1 MDTVVANTIGLV
13 NLLELRLGLHY
24 EDVPEQERVA
34 HYYDAV
40 CKYMATHPKNVM
52 TASFK
57 TEGLS
62 TAKAMLAWRE
72 ELRGADWDFDGED
85 ISERLAALIGV
96 EEHFRKQDGCDM
108 AGRLHIVTD
117 QVAIQKLDCTDM
129 VIEMAVAKDLLKP
142 TTKTLIEVLESQGA
156 RIEQVSGISDTD
168 NNLSKVRKLIASK
181 QKGKIRLNKYDD
193 SIQIWKFADDRLAC
207 EYLSYN
213 NMEDVDVWINSDN
226 KQMDNWLMLMDK
238 ALTGSVTVDCS
249 PQLTQM
255 FVIGLGLFANPLNVN
270 TLIEWLNMPVH
281 PIDKFFRSAFA
292 DCIVTEGGYRNEACK
307 AKIDQFV
314 EGKFFYLDDEQKALP
329 EEELEKI
336 RLKDKKK
343 RQKQVSVFLL
353 SLESNNAINTEDVKQ
368 FVIELSSWARQ
379 RAHLI
384 AGEADNEQW
393 VEQLMTVSAMCD
405 AFHILLGTVNTE
417 TIDYKTIDSWMSTVY
432 EKGAYTNAVA
442 ERGCRTVVDSPAKIA
457 SVANRTV
464 WMGVDGD
471 ASRGQ
476 ECAFLYPSE
485 KAILVEQMYIHPWGE
500 ESENNYHEQVM
511 MTPLRMTCGQLILV
525 VRERMGGEQTLKHPL
540 IVRLEQ
546 QVENIEDFVVRPSIG
561 IEDRHEVEIVENGGV
576 AAELRFKHADKI
588 QWPDHL
594 SPTSIGTLVEH
605 PFDYMMERLLVI
617 TNDGKAKMADA
628 KTTKGNVAH
637 AVIEKLFAPREE
649 RRYSTPE
656 EIEVRIQNEYEA
668 AYLKVLEAKGAVLQ
682 LAENKLAEKL
692 LHEQLRSCLD
702 TLLEILKENELKVTG
717 CEPHVECQMNLGL
730 PKATDK
736 EGNIKERD
744 MVGFID
750 MTLEDKD
757 GHPVVF
763 DFKWTTWAKGYQDKL
778 SENRSIQLEL
788 YRMMLGRE
796 KKDEVKR
803 VAYFLMPEARL
814 YSQED
819 FKGRDCHQL
828 TSANHDNIVEQLKQS
843 AKYRIAQIKSGIVET
858 NGLYE
863 KLQYVKDTEAK
874 GLFPLKKNEEDGT
887 KEDNFF
893 SQYGLFNN

>member
-52 TASFK
+52 AASFK
-57 TEGLS
+57 TAGLS

-238 ALTGSVTVDCS
+238 ALTGSVTVDCT

-281 PIDKFFRSAFA
+281 PIDKFFRSALA
-292 DCIVTEGGYRNEACK
+292 DCIVTEGGYRNEACQK
-307 AKIDQFV
+307 KIDQFI
-314 EGKFFYLDDEQKALP
+314 EGKFVYLDDEQKALP
-329 EEELEKI
+329 EEEQEKI

-405 AFHILLGTVNTE
+405 AFNILLGT
-417 TIDYKTIDSWMSTVY
+417 
-432 EKGAYTNAVA
+432 
-442 ERGCRTVVDSPAKIA
+442 
-457 SVANRTV
+457 
-464 WMGVDGD
+464 
-471 ASRGQ
+471 
-476 ECAFLYPSE
+476 
-485 KAILVEQMYIHPWGE
+485 
-500 ESENNYHEQVM
+500 
-511 MTPLRMTCGQLILV
+511 
-525 VRERMGGEQTLKHPL
+525 
-540 IVRLEQ
+540 Q
-546 QVENIEDFVVRPSIG
+546 QHHI
-561 IEDRHEVEIVENGGV
+561 
-576 AAELRFKHADKI
+576 
-588 QWPDHL
+588 
-594 SPTSIGTLVEH
+594 
-605 PFDYMMERLLVI
+605 
-617 TNDGKAKMADA
+617 
-628 KTTKGNVAH
+628 
-637 AVIEKLFAPREE
+637 
-649 RRYSTPE
+649 
-656 EIEVRIQNEYEA
+656 
-668 AYLKVLEAKGAVLQ
+668 
-682 LAENKLAEKL
+682 
-692 LHEQLRSCLD
+692 
-702 TLLEILKENELKVTG
+702 
-717 CEPHVECQMNLGL
+717 
-730 PKATDK
+730 
-736 EGNIKERD
+736 
-744 MVGFID
+744 
-750 MTLEDKD
+750 
-757 GHPVVF
+757 
-763 DFKWTTWAKGYQDKL
+763 
-778 SENRSIQLEL
+778 
-788 YRMMLGRE
+788 
-796 KKDEVKR
+796 
-803 VAYFLMPEARL
+803 
-814 YSQED
+814 
-819 FKGRDCHQL
+819 
-828 TSANHDNIVEQLKQS
+828 
-843 AKYRIAQIKSGIVET
+843 
-858 NGLYE
+858 
-863 KLQYVKDTEAK
+863 
-874 GLFPLKKNEEDGT
+874 
-887 KEDNFF
+887 
-893 SQYGLFNN
+893 

>member
-1 MDTVVANTIGLV
+1 MKIIFSPEYSGNVYVKPSDGKEVMMDTVVANTIGLV

-52 TASFK
+52 ATSFK
-57 TEGLS
+57 TAGLS
-62 TAKAMLAWRE
+62 TTKAMLAWRE

-129 VIEMAVAKDLLKP
+129 VIEIAVAKDLLKP

-226 KQMDNWLMLMDK
+226 KQMDNWLTLMDK
-238 ALTGSVTVDCS
+238 ALTGSVTVDCT

-281 PIDKFFRSAFA
+281 PIDKFFRSALA

-314 EGKFFYLDDEQKALP
+314 EGKFVYLDDEQKALP
-329 EEELEKI
+329 EEEQEKI

-353 SLESNNAINTEDVKQ
+353 SLKSNNAINTEDVKQ

-485 KAILVEQMYIHPWGE
+485 KAKIVEQMYIHPWGE

-576 AAELRFKHADKI
+576 AAE
-588 QWPDHL
+588 PVSYTHL
-594 SPTSIGTLVEH
+594 TLPTICSV
-605 PFDYMMERLLVI
+605 
-617 TNDGKAKMADA
+617 
-628 KTTKGNVAH
+628 
-637 AVIEKLFAPREE
+637 
-649 RRYSTPE
+649 
-656 EIEVRIQNEYEA
+656 
-668 AYLKVLEAKGAVLQ
+668 
-682 LAENKLAEKL
+682 
-692 LHEQLRSCLD
+692 
-702 TLLEILKENELKVTG
+702 
-717 CEPHVECQMNLGL
+717 
-730 PKATDK
+730 
-736 EGNIKERD
+736 
-744 MVGFID
+744 
-750 MTLEDKD
+750 
-757 GHPVVF
+757 
-763 DFKWTTWAKGYQDKL
+763 
-778 SENRSIQLEL
+778 
-788 YRMMLGRE
+788 
-796 KKDEVKR
+796 
-803 VAYFLMPEARL
+803 
-814 YSQED
+814 
-819 FKGRDCHQL
+819 
-828 TSANHDNIVEQLKQS
+828 
-843 AKYRIAQIKSGIVET
+843 
-858 NGLYE
+858 
-863 KLQYVKDTEAK
+863 
-874 GLFPLKKNEEDGT
+874 
-887 KEDNFF
+887 
-893 SQYGLFNN
+893 

>member
-1 MDTVVANTIGLV
+1 M
-13 NLLELRLGLHY
+13 
-24 EDVPEQERVA
+24 
-34 HYYDAV
+34 
-40 CKYMATHPKNVM
+40 K
-52 TASFK
+52 
-57 TEGLS
+57 
-62 TAKAMLAWRE
+62 
-72 ELRGADWDFDGED
+72 
-85 ISERLAALIGV
+85 
-96 EEHFRKQDGCDM
+96 
-108 AGRLHIVTD
+108 
-117 QVAIQKLDCTDM
+117 
-129 VIEMAVAKDLLKP
+129 
-142 TTKTLIEVLESQGA
+142 
-156 RIEQVSGISDTD
+156 
-168 NNLSKVRKLIASK
+168 
-181 QKGKIRLNKYDD
+181 
-193 SIQIWKFADDRLAC
+193 
-207 EYLSYN
+207 
-213 NMEDVDVWINSDN
+213 
-226 KQMDNWLMLMDK
+226 
-238 ALTGSVTVDCS
+238 
-249 PQLTQM
+249 
-255 FVIGLGLFANPLNVN
+255 
-270 TLIEWLNMPVH
+270 
-281 PIDKFFRSAFA
+281 
-292 DCIVTEGGYRNEACK
+292 
-307 AKIDQFV
+307 
-314 EGKFFYLDDEQKALP
+314 
-329 EEELEKI
+329 
-336 RLKDKKK
+336 
-343 RQKQVSVFLL
+343 
-353 SLESNNAINTEDVKQ
+353 SNNAINTEDVKQ

-417 TIDYKTIDSWMSTVY
+417 TIDYKTIDSWMSTIY

-485 KAILVEQMYIHPWGE
+485 KAKLVEQMYIHPWGE

-717 CEPHVECQMNLGL
+717 CEPYVECQMNLGL

-863 KLQYVKDTEAK
+863 ELQYVKDTEAK

>member
-52 TASFK
+52 AASFK
-57 TEGLS
+57 TAGLS

-281 PIDKFFRSAFA
+281 PIDKFFRSALA

-314 EGKFFYLDDEQKALP
+314 EGKFVYLDDEQKALP
-329 EEELEKI
+329 EEEQEKI

-417 TIDYKTIDSWMSTVY
+417 TIDYKTIDSWMSTIY

-485 KAILVEQMYIHPWGE
+485 KAKLVEQMYIHPWGE

-561 IEDRHEVEIVENGGV
+561 IEDRHKVEIVENGGV
-576 AAELRFKHADKI
+576 AAELSFKHADKI
-588 QWPDHL
+588 Q
-594 SPTSIGTLVEH
+594 
-605 PFDYMMERLLVI
+605 
-617 TNDGKAKMADA
+617 
-628 KTTKGNVAH
+628 
-637 AVIEKLFAPREE
+637 
-649 RRYSTPE
+649 
-656 EIEVRIQNEYEA
+656 
-668 AYLKVLEAKGAVLQ
+668 
-682 LAENKLAEKL
+682 
-692 LHEQLRSCLD
+692 
-702 TLLEILKENELKVTG
+702 
-717 CEPHVECQMNLGL
+717 
-730 PKATDK
+730 
-736 EGNIKERD
+736 
-744 MVGFID
+744 
-750 MTLEDKD
+750 
-757 GHPVVF
+757 
-763 DFKWTTWAKGYQDKL
+763 
-778 SENRSIQLEL
+778 
-788 YRMMLGRE
+788 
-796 KKDEVKR
+796 
-803 VAYFLMPEARL
+803 
-814 YSQED
+814 
-819 FKGRDCHQL
+819 
-828 TSANHDNIVEQLKQS
+828 
-843 AKYRIAQIKSGIVET
+843 
-858 NGLYE
+858 
-863 KLQYVKDTEAK
+863 
-874 GLFPLKKNEEDGT
+874 
-887 KEDNFF
+887 
-893 SQYGLFNN
+893 